1 MAEDPT
7 GLPGSLRA
15 GCVPLLMPLADAG
28 VKAGSPC
35 RRGAGGCFP
44 GPAGGMGL
52 NKNVCDQSSWEMSE
66 LSEFLT
72 FSIGGVGIIYR
83 INF

>member
-1 MAEDPT
+1 
-7 GLPGSLRA
+7 
-15 GCVPLLMPLADAG
+15 MPVADAG
-28 VKAGSPC
+28 VKAGRTC

-52 NKNVCDQSSWEMSE
+52 NKNVCDQSSWGMGE

-72 FSIGGVGIIYR
+72 FSIGGVGIFNR
-83 INF
+83 INS